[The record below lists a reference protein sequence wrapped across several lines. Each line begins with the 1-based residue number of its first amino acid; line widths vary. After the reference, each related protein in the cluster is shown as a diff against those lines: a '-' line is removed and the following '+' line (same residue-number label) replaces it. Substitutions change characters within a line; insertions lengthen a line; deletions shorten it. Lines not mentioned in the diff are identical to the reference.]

1 MTVGHGTAGDGPWSV
16 LGREKEKAVLRRN
29 SGLVVSKEDQEGILM
44 HLSLGNTLGEA
55 SLRSHGLSL
64 FSFAKC

>member
-16 LGREKEKAVLRRN
+16 LGREKEKAVLRHH
-29 SGLVVSKEDQEGILM
+29 SDLVVSKEDQAGILM
-44 HLSLGNTLGEA
+44 HLSLGNTWEYSG
-55 SLRSHGLSL
+55 SDGLSL